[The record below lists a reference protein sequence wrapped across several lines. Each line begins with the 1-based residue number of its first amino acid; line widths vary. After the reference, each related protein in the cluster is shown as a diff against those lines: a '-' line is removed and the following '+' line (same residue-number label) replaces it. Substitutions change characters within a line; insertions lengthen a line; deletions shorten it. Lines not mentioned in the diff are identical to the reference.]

1 MGGTEATGR
10 GCTLAVEMTRGEEKE
25 PSPWRKGRVRE
36 KNSEGR
42 KPRKVGRRRAKT
54 TTCTGRQQSA
64 EQGAGTHCRGE
75 GTAVLRNTGA
85 EAGAPDLSPRA
96 LSQGTDD
103 PQRGPREG
111 QEGEGRGGGIGA
123 RGRTQWGKQTAQK
136 APKKSVGGKGLCIWN
151 RTDGSSGGQC
161 IKGGGRD
168 EASRPRGAMKA
179 MQAMGLSGPDH
190 GYGPGPRG

>member
-10 GCTLAVEMTRGEEKE
+10 GCTLAVEMTRGKKKNL
-25 PSPWRKGRVRE
+25 RRGGRGE
-36 KNSEGR
+36 CGKKNSEGR

-123 RGRTQWGKQTAQK
+123 RGRTQRGKQTAQK
-136 APKKSVGGKGLCIWN
+136 APKK
-151 RTDGSSGGQC
+151 
-161 IKGGGRD
+161 
-168 EASRPRGAMKA
+168 RPRGTWR
-179 MQAMGLSGPDH
+179 AMGMKH
-190 GYGPGPRG
+190 CAERGKNRSRIFNILLRWAHA